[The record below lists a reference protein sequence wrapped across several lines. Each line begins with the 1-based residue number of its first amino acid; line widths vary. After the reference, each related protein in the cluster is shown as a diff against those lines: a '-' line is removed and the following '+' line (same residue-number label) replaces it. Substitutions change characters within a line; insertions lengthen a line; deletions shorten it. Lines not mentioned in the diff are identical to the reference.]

1 MGRLFL
7 LFPIFACAC
16 GPSVDDLVE
25 QLAGDADERQ
35 WARQELLLAKDRA
48 VEPLLQAQEEPANT
62 AARPALVNVLVSLM
76 TRVEDDRIAAA
87 LTDHL
92 VNDPQ
97 VAVRSRIARL
107 LGMHVRAEAIP
118 ALMESLR

>member
-25 QLAGDADERQ
+25 QLAGDADLRQ
-35 WARQELLLAKDRA
+35 WARQELLLARDRA
-48 VEPLLQAQEEPANT
+48 VEPLLQALEEPANT
-62 AARPALVNVLVSLM
+62 AARPAVNVLVSL

-87 LTDHL
+87 RTDHL

-97 VAVRSRIARL
+97 VAMRSRIA
-107 LGMHVRAEAIP
+107 LGMHCMHVRAEATGPDGIP
-118 ALMESLR
+118 R